1 MTIKIKGEL
10 INFSVPKIM
19 GILNVT
25 PDSFYDGGKY
35 NSEKKILN
43 QVEKMISSG
52 ADIIDVGGYSSRPG
66 AKEIS
71 IENELSRVIPII
83 QLISKRFPNI
93 IISVDTFRS
102 TVADQAINSGAHI
115 INDIS
120 GGNLDSNMFK
130 TVSKLDVPYILM
142 HMRGSPKNMMN
153 NTNYD
158 DILNEIKNYFSERI
172 SKARLEGVNDIII
185 DPGFGFSKTKEQN
198 YKLMNRLE
206 FLKEFKTPIV
216 VGISRKSMIYKTLD
230 TTPDKAL
237 NGSTILHTISLLK
250 GANILRTHDVIEAV
264 ECVKIIRQL
273 NL

>member
-66 AKEIS
+66 AKEVS
-71 IENELSRVIPII
+71 TENELSRVIPII
-83 QLISKRFPNI
+83 QLISKGFPNI

-102 TVADQAINSGAHI
+102 TVADQAVNSGAHM

-158 DILNEIKNYFSERI
+158 DILKEIKNYFSERI

-206 FLKEFKTPIV
+206 FLKEFKTPII

-250 GANILRTHDVIEAV
+250 GANILRTHDVLEAV

>member
-35 NSEKKILN
+35 NSEKKILD

-93 IISVDTFRS
+93 IISIDTFRS
-102 TVADQAINSGAHI
+102 KVANQAVNSGAHM

-172 SKARLEGVNDIII
+172 SKAKLDGVNDIII

-250 GANILRTHDVIEAV
+250 GANILRTHDVLEAV

>member
-35 NSEKKILN
+35 NSEKKILD

-102 TVADQAINSGAHI
+102 TVANQAVNSGAHM

-120 GGNLDSNMFK
+120 AGNLDSNMFK

-158 DILNEIKNYFSERI
+158 NILNEIKNYFSERI
-172 SKARLEGVNDIII
+172 SKAKLEGVNDIII

-206 FLKEFKTPIV
+206 VLKEFKTPIV

-250 GANILRTHDVIEAV
+250 GANILRTHDVLEAM